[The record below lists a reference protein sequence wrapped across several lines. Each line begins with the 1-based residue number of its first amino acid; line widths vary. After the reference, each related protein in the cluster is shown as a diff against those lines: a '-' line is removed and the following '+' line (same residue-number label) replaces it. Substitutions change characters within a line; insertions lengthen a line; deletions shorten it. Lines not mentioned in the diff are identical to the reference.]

1 MYRTSV
7 CCDSIIVIIYLTQ
20 DHSRNFTGKDLVHV
34 FRKLEVEGLINHSL
48 FTCAICDVS
57 GSFSLMFFTLDLCI
71 KSIANLELELLL
83 LFMQESIIPISILLT
98 RYDNL
103 ALISCT

>member
-57 GSFSLMFFTLDLCI
+57 GSFSLNVFYPGFVHKVHSKLGTGI
-71 KSIANLELELLL
+71 VATFYARVYYTYFNL
-83 LFMQESIIPISILLT
+83 I
-98 RYDNL
+98 N
-103 ALISCT
+103 